1 MPTKTQAYLKYK
13 PSGIDWAQKIPNDWT
28 LLPVRAVLKERKEK
42 NTKLEESNIL
52 SVMKGIGVIRYED
65 KGNVGNKSSERPEA
79 YKIVRANDL
88 VLNSMNLS
96 IGSVGMACEDGVTS
110 SVYIIYHARPKVADP
125 NFYHYLF
132 QTTSFQR
139 HLASYGR
146 GIMELREAV
155 KERDIKNQPI
165 VVPPLE
171 TQKQIADFLDEK
183 TKIIDGLIEKKERLI
198 ELMREKRAALI
209 TRAVTKG
216 LKPNAKLKPSGID
229 WLGDIPAGWESKKIK
244 HIATVNRRSLSEDS
258 TSPNF
263 EFDYVDIG
271 NVNSEGKILE
281 LQNYSFANAP
291 SRARRL
297 AESGD
302 VIISTVRTYLRTM
315 TRITNAKNLVFST
328 GFSIFHPTKILSG
341 WLYWSMQSEVFLA
354 HVMANS
360 AGVNYPGINEQ
371 KLSSIS
377 LLVPNEKDQKQ
388 IADFLDTETAKI
400 DKATALIESQVDK
413 LKEYR
418 SSLIYHAVT
427 GKIKV

>member
-1 MPTKTQAYLKYK
+1 MTTTAVKK
-13 PSGIDWAQKIPNDWT
+13 PEWIEKLPNGWAF
-28 LLPVRAVLKERKEK
+28 LPVRAILKERKEK
-42 NTKLEESNIL
+42 NSELKEGNIL

-79 YKIVRANDL
+79 YKIVRKNDL

-96 IGSVGMACEDGVTS
+96 IGSVGMAREDGVTS
-110 SVYIIYHARPKVADP
+110 SVYIIYQARPKIADP
-125 NFYHYLF
+125 DFYHYLF

-155 KERDIKNQPI
+155 KERDIRNQPV

-171 TQKQIADFLDEK
+171 TQKRIADFLDEK
-183 TKIIDGLIEKKERLI
+183 TEIIDELVEKKEKLI
-198 ELMREKRAALI
+198 KLLREKRAALI

-216 LKPNAKLKPSGID
+216 LSFNAKLKPSGID
-229 WLGDIPAGWESKKIK
+229 WLGNIPDGWEVKKIK
-244 HIATVNRRSLSEDS
+244 HITSANKKSLSED
-258 TSPNF
+258 TTDPDYA
-263 EFDYVDIG
+263 FDYVDIG

-281 LQNYSFANAP
+281 LQNYFFANAP
-291 SRARRL
+291 ARARRL
-297 AESGD
+297 AENGD
-302 VIISTVRTYLRTM
+302 VIISTVRTYLRSM
-315 TRITNAKNLVFST
+315 ARIENAKGLVFST
-328 GFSIFHPTKILSG
+328 GFTILHPTKILASQ
-341 WLYWSMQSEVFLA
+341 LYWSMQSETFLA

-360 AGVNYPGINEQ
+360 TGVNYPGINEQ

-377 LLVPNEKDQKQ
+377 LPIPSKQEQKQ
-388 IADFLDTETAKI
+388 IADFLDAETTKI
-400 DKATALIESQVDK
+400 DKAVMLIESQIEK

-427 GKIKV
+427 GKIKI